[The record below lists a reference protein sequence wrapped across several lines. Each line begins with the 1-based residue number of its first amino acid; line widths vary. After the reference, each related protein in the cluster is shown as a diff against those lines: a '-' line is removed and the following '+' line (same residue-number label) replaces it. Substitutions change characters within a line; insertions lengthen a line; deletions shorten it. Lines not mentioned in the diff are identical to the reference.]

1 MAIGRIS
8 GPMLYSN
15 LERQGVDL
23 AFESNILYL
32 DVNNRWVGANTS
44 TPNAE
49 LQVVGTA
56 NLANITIAGNTI
68 SSVTGQVDF
77 GSNANV
83 YISGGTSNQVLLTD
97 GAGNLSWG
105 TVSELTTGFGNVQIA
120 GNTISILE
128 VDGNLELTA
137 NGTGIVTTLGYTFY
151 AANIVTTGGASG
163 NISGVNYLL
172 STGVKS
178 TGNITADYFIG
189 NVRSTEIITSGNITA
204 DYFIGNV
211 TAAAGGNISATFF
224 TGNLD
229 GTTVNTTGNVT
240 AGNLVGNVYS
250 TTVIVGGNVTANY
263 FVGNVSTDGN
273 VTAGN
278 LVGNVYSTTII
289 TNTVT
294 SNLFIGNSATQQI
307 TSNIGDLHIS
317 AATNDPN
324 NIIRFDS
331 VSALDIAAGTT
342 AQRPPNPDSG
352 FLRYNSDVGSIEWWN
367 GVDWIAGAKAIATQ
381 TISPNGVDTV
391 YTLDQASTAE
401 GVLVNINGTMQQPGS
416 AYTIVDDQITFTSI
430 PETTDIIEVRF
441 LTSLVAGASFLGG
454 NVAGAVHITNTAVS
468 SSTTTGALVVDGG
481 TAIVGNINVGGNVG
495 LAATAGTPGNTSSP
509 ASWLK
514 VYVGGTAYFMPL
526 YQ

>member
-32 DVNNRWVGANTS
+32 DVTNRWVGANTS

-49 LQVVGTA
+49 LQVIGTA
-56 NLANITIAGNTI
+56 NLANITISSNTI
-68 SSVTGQVDF
+68 SSDTGKVSF

-83 YISGGTSNQVLLTD
+83 YISGGTNNQVLLTD

-105 TVSELTTGFGNVQIA
+105 TVSALTTGFGNVKIA

-137 NGTGIVTTLGYTFY
+137 NGTGIVTTLGYTLY
-151 AANIVTTGGASG
+151 AANIITTGGISG

-189 NVRSTEIITSGNITA
+189 NLRGTEVTTTGNITA

-211 TAAAGGNISATFF
+211 TTAPGGNIAATFF

-229 GTTVNTTGNVT
+229 GTTVTTTGNVT
-240 AGNLVGNVYS
+240 AGNIIGNLYS

-263 FVGNVSTDGN
+263 FLGNVTTDGN

-278 LVGNVYSTTII
+278 LVGNVTANTI
-289 TNTVT
+289 TVSNTIT
-294 SNLFIGNSATQQI
+294 SNLFIGNSSTQQI
-307 TSNIGDLHIS
+307 TATIGD
-317 AATNDPN
+317 
-324 NIIRFDS
+324 
-331 VSALDIAAGTT
+331 
-342 AQRPPNPDSG
+342 
-352 FLRYNSDVGSIEWWN
+352 
-367 GVDWIAGAKAIATQ
+367 
-381 TISPNGVDTV
+381 
-391 YTLDQASTAE
+391 STYKRKC
-401 GVLVNINGTMQQPGS
+401 N
-416 AYTIVDDQITFTSI
+416 
-430 PETTDIIEVRF
+430 
-441 LTSLVAGASFLGG
+441 
-454 NVAGAVHITNTAVS
+454 
-468 SSTTTGALVVDGG
+468 
-481 TAIVGNINVGGNVG
+481 
-495 LAATAGTPGNTSSP
+495 
-509 ASWLK
+509 
-514 VYVGGTAYFMPL
+514 
-526 YQ
+526 